1 MSLPVLI
8 SVPHAGLEI
17 PPEVKDLCILDKQ
30 DIIKD
35 GDEGAAEI
43 YLPLKTH
50 VSAMVTTD
58 VARAIIDMN
67 RSEEDRRKDGVIKTH
82 TCWDVPIYRSQPSET
97 VVQALIENYHRPYH
111 EALSELRDHVK
122 LGVDC
127 HTMAANG
134 PPVGPDPGIR
144 RPRIC
149 LSNGDG
155 TCPREWLKSLAGC
168 FKEAFKKEIAIN
180 QPFKGG
186 YIIRS
191 HAKELPWIQ
200 LELSREDFLS
210 TEGKSEAVLQALVEW
225 CNRLHE

>member
-1 MSLPVLI
+1 M
-8 SVPHAGLEI
+8 
-17 PPEVKDLCILDKQ
+17 KDLCILDKQ